1 MAKAKKPTTVVSKG
15 NDKIG
20 RTPNVSLLPIITC
33 AKDVPCAKKCYC
45 MKAIQAHPE
54 VRKKWHENTTKWMTD
69 PGGFSDD
76 VHKCLMGDPEYF
88 RWFVAGDLPDL
99 DFLSMMIRHAREF
112 PNTKFL
118 AFTKRYEF
126 FGHFVQRQGFKWYPR
141 DFLGIPDNLTIIL
154 SRWNTWKAT
163 AFYDNRKEYPESE
176 IVFKTEHTPEED
188 KNQFL
193 CPGECEGCRRCWG
206 MKPGQTVMFEEH

>member
-1 MAKAKKPTTVVSKG
+1 MAQAKKPTTVVSEG

-33 AKDVPCAKKCYC
+33 GANVPCAKKCYC
-45 MKAIQAHPE
+45 MKAIRTYPE

-69 PGGFSDD
+69 PAGFSDD

-88 RWFVAGDLPDL
+88 RWFVAGDIPDQ

-126 FGHFVQRQGFKWYPR
+126 FGRFVHNKGFTWYPK

-154 SRWNTWKAT
+154 SRWSTWNFA
-163 AFYDNRKEYPESE
+163 AFYDNKQEYPESMV
-176 IVFKTEHTPEED
+176 VFKGESTPEETPD
-188 KNQFL
+188 QFL
-193 CPGECEGCRRCWG
+193 CPGKCEGCRRCWG
-206 MKPGQTVMFEEH
+206 MKPGETVMIEEH